1 MKYFQNVVEAVTS
14 LDVNTS
20 APAVIYSVFIPS
32 MKVGDILNITSE
44 FEVSNESVSQQ
55 GGDGYRITIG
65 SSMIIADS
73 AIATTGTIIDQEKAY
88 IVTKD
93 MHHTVVVKALNY
105 RADSILTDKYI
116 NIVAYADAPDSD
128 SSPGEYLV
136 VEQNYGHLD
145 VVQFV
150 Y

>member
-1 MKYFQNVVEAVTS
+1 MKYYQETTEAVEE
-14 LDVNTS
+14 LDINT
-20 APAVIYSVFIPS
+20 PTPVVIYSVFIPS

-44 FEVSNESVSQQ
+44 FEVTNASVSQA
-55 GGDGYRITIG
+55 GGDGYRVTVG

-73 AIATTGTIIDQEKAY
+73 AVATTGTIIDQDKSY
-88 IVTKD
+88 IVTTD
-93 MHHTVVVKALNY
+93 MHHSVIVKALNY
-105 RADSILTDKYI
+105 RVDTVMTDKYI
-116 NIVAYADAPDSD
+116 NVVAYADDPDDD
-128 SSPGEYLV
+128 SSPGEFLV